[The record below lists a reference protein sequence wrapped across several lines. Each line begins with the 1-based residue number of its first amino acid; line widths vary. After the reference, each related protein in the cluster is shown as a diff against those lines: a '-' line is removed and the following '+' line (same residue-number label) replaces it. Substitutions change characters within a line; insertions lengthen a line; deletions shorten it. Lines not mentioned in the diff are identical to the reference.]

1 MEKKESGIL
10 KVENLSVKLGNNLVL
25 KDVNLEVEDGEM
37 MGIVGISGVGKTTLL
52 NSIIGFY
59 PVLKGTISYY
69 SSVRKEYVSVLN
81 LDECKSLF
89 GFSAQ
94 NPSFYPEISVLE
106 NLRYFASLY
115 GMPED
120 VKEQNIMWA
129 LKLVQL
135 EDHGKVRA
143 KNLSGGMQKRL
154 DIACAIA
161 HKPRILM
168 LDEPTSDMDPL
179 LRIQMWDLMENIN
192 HTGTTVIV
200 SSHFLSELEHTCDRI
215 ALLHDKKA
223 VYIGTPRNF
232 RGLYS
237 NVKEIHVSTKDG
249 RYDLILKKVKS
260 IPFLEVKHI
269 YKRKGRIVL
278 HSSDSEKNIKNAIS
292 DALSKEANVSDV
304 EIRNPSFD
312 MLFKL
317 FVKK

>member
-1 MEKKESGIL
+1 MKKKEDIL
-10 KVENLSVKLGNNLVL
+10 KIGNLSVKLGNNLVL
-25 KDVNLEVEDGEM
+25 KDVDINVKDGEM
-37 MGIVGISGVGKTTLL
+37 IGIVGISGVGKTTLL

-59 PVLKGTISYY
+59 PVLRGTISYY
-69 SSVRKEYVSVLN
+69 SSIRKEYVSILDN
-81 LDECKSLF
+81 LDECRSLF

-94 NPSFYPEISVLE
+94 NPSFYPEISVIE

-115 GMPED
+115 DMPED
-120 VKEQNIMWA
+120 VKEQNVMWA

-135 EDHGKVRA
+135 EDHKNFYA

-154 DIACAIA
+154 DIACAIV
-161 HKPRILM
+161 HKPKILM

-215 ALLHDKKA
+215 ALLHNKRV

-232 RGLYS
+232 RDLYS

-249 RYDLILKKVKS
+249 KYDLILKRFRS
-260 IPFLEVKHI
+260 IPSLEVKHI
-269 YKRKGRIVL
+269 YKRKGGIVL
-278 HSSDSEKNIKNAIS
+278 HSRDTEEKIKNAIS
-292 DALSKEANVSDV
+292 DVLSKEENISDV